1 MRSIYCLCALLA
13 LAACSGAGDWRKP
26 GVSSDKAGRDYSECR
41 HRAEMAQRRDSNIDT
56 DILASRGQDW
66 ERMGV
71 LQTKRND
78 YADAN
83 SARSGDIVERCMI
96 DKGYTT
102 GN

>member
-1 MRSIYCLCALLA
+1 MRSICCLCLLFG
-13 LAACSGAGDWRKP
+13 LAACSGASDWKKS
-26 GVSSDKAGRDYSECR
+26 GVSPDKAGRDYSECR
-41 HRAEMAQRRDSNIDT
+41 HRAELAQRRDSNIDT

-66 ERMGV
+66 ERAGL

-83 SARSGDIVERCMI
+83 AARSGDIVERCMI

-102 GN
+102 DR

>member
-1 MRSIYCLCALLA
+1 MRAIYCLSVLLA
-13 LAACSGAGDWRKP
+13 LAACGGASDWKKP
-26 GVSSDKAGRDYSECR
+26 GVSSEKAGRDYSECR

-66 ERMGV
+66 ERAGL

-83 SARSGDIVERCMI
+83 AARSGDIVERCMI
-96 DKGYTT
+96 DKGYTS
-102 GN
+102 G